1 MCARKKLEK
10 NKTWFADGHVVRF
23 DLWQLIRLQ
32 ITSID
37 EYRYLTCDTEER
49 LVPNMSLCVAC
60 LRIQAAN
67 FGEKPRMENGAGD
80 SLGLTT
86 AQVNLL
92 AAQGG
97 DGQTVWT

>member
-1 MCARKKLEK
+1 
-10 NKTWFADGHVVRF
+10 
-23 DLWQLIRLQ
+23 
-32 ITSID
+32 
-37 EYRYLTCDTEER
+37 
-49 LVPNMSLCVAC
+49 MSLCVAC